1 MSQSPHIAVAGLG
14 LLGASICQTLK
25 DHQFPGKIT
34 GISSPS
40 SQAKALEAGI
50 IDAAVNYDE
59 IASLK
64 SEVDLFILCTPIEF
78 IFHLIDLL
86 ADPDSPWKEGAMV
99 TDVGSTK
106 SEIVQYALSKL
117 GKDHFIGGHPM
128 AGSEKNGLDARDNTL
143 FESAL
148 WLLCPEED
156 QQTLI
161 EGSLLIEVIENLG
174 SRIHFMDAQTH
185 DQWLAQVSHLPQILS
200 TTLSLQTYDSLQDSI
215 SVAGPGY
222 RDMTRLSLS
231 QFPMW
236 DSIFKTNKSKIIESI
251 QSYQDKLDEVKASIE
266 IENWSKVEYIFNQ
279 SFEGRQ
285 QLNIPQKGWAQN
297 LIEIIVQVRDQ
308 KGMISKIV
316 VPLTDAGLDIRD
328 IQLLKIREGSGG
340 TLSLSFGSLQDAD
353 QAVKLLEQ
361 LSIKSQIRGKI

>member
-1 MSQSPHIAVAGLG
+1 MTHIPHIAVAGLG

-25 DHQFPGKIT
+25 DHKFPVKIT
-34 GISSPS
+34 GVSSPS
-40 SQAKALEAGI
+40 SLSKALKAEL
-50 IDAAVNYDE
+50 IDNAVNYDE
-59 IASLK
+59 IGHLK

-78 IFHLIDLL
+78 IFDLIDKL
-86 ADPDSPWKEGAMV
+86 AASEHPWKHNSIV

-106 SEIVQYALSKL
+106 LEIVTFGQDQL
-117 GKDHFIGGHPM
+117 GADRFVGGHPM
-128 AGSEKNGLDARDNTL
+128 AGSEKSGIEARDSTL

-148 WLLCPEED
+148 WLLCPSNKHLLPHD
-156 QQTLI
+156 
-161 EGSLLIEVIENLG
+161 SLLVKLIENLG
-174 SRIHFMDAQTH
+174 SRIHFMDAETH

-200 TTLSLQTYDSLQDSI
+200 TTLSVQTYDSLQDAI

-236 DSIFKTNKSKIIESI
+236 DSIFKTNKSMIIQSI
-251 QSYQDKLDEVKASIE
+251 QSYQHKLENVKTSIQN
-266 IENWSKVEYIFNQ
+266 ENWSDIESIFEQ

-285 QLNIPQKGWAQN
+285 QLNIPNKGWAQN
-297 LIEIIVQVRDQ
+297 LIEIIVQVQDQ

-340 TLSLSFGSLQDAD
+340 TLSLSFASLQDAD
-353 QAVKLLEQ
+353 QAVLVLKKLD
-361 LSIKSQIRGKI
+361 IKSKIRGMI